1 MLENVKLCQY
11 KYPTPIQSYCIP
23 SILTGH
29 DVVAVAQTG
38 KLPNSDSFSSL
49 LTLFRLGKDR
59 CIPSPD
65 PIQAHGQGPSAGCSA
80 PKSRPLQPV
89 NWPSPC

>member
-11 KYPTPIQSYCIP
+11 KFPTPIQSYCIP

-38 KLPNSDSFSSL
+38 KWPHSSS
-49 LTLFRLGKDR
+49 
-59 CIPSPD
+59 IPSD
-65 PIQAHGQGPSAGCSA
+65 
-80 PKSRPLQPV
+80 
-89 NWPSPC
+89 